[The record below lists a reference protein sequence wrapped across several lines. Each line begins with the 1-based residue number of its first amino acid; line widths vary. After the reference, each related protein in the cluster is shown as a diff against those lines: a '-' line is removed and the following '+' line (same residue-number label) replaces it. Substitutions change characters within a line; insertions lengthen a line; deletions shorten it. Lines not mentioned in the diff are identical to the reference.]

1 VTGTIACLSPF
12 TEDQVRELAGTG
24 DVTVLLVPDP
34 PEPAAVREAVPAA
47 DIVISDMRHQH
58 RLDRDTLAVMRR
70 CRLIQQPAVGFDV
83 IDHVAAAEFGIPVA
97 NAAGFNA
104 DAVADWTL
112 MGMLT
117 VVRHG
122 ARADREL
129 RAGGWRPAGAR
140 ARDMRALTVGIV
152 GMGNV
157 GRQVAARLAGFGSRV
172 VFHDVVE
179 REVPGC
185 EQVAFDKLL
194 ELSDIVTL
202 HVPLDGSTRGLIGR
216 AELSRMRQ
224 GTILCNACRGPVVDE
239 AALIEALTSGH
250 LAGAAL
256 DVFEVEPLATD
267 SPLRRMDNVFLSPH
281 IAGGSEQARA
291 NLLEQTAANIR
302 RVLAGERPVNVV
314 NGI

>member
-122 ARADREL
+122 ARADREM